1 MLSMQ
6 GVQSVAVTLLPV
18 SVTNLPEQCSQLLQS
33 LGKGNSVAQAV
44 KPAGKDAVDG
54 LVVYGLLSHK
64 VASK

>member
-33 LGKGNSVAQAV
+33 LGQGKSVAEAV
-44 KPAGKDAVDG
+44 KPAGKDAVGG
-54 LVVYGLLSHK
+54 LVVYGLLTHK